1 MPLALGQACPACG
14 RENPDGAL
22 VCALCGEVL
31 RRVHALAP
39 RASAPPAP
47 TEPRF
52 VDPIAPVE
60 PASDPREPWLY
71 LGIGAITAPVFAL
84 TPLLGFMGWFLA
96 SLVHEMG
103 HAAVAWLFGMPAVPA
118 ISLEGHAAAVHSEQ
132 SVPLALLV
140 WGGLALAAWR
150 LLADRARWIAL
161 AIVAV
166 LYPALAFTRAG
177 ECLHLLAG
185 HGGELAFATLAL
197 WKALDGGFTES
208 RLERGLYGT
217 VGWYLVGKNV
227 ILCGGLL
234 FSSSSRETYAE
245 NGSFGL
251 TNDMIRVAEDVLG
264 WRLQSV
270 ALLVLLVALAVPPA
284 AIALWRVSSRIRA
297 REEALTDPRIS

>member
-14 RENPDGAL
+14 RDNPEGAL
-22 VCALCGEVL
+22 VCGLCGEVL
-31 RRVHALAP
+31 RRAHALAP
-39 RASAPPAP
+39 EVATPAP
-47 TEPRF
+47 S
-52 VDPIAPVE
+52 PIVETVESME

-71 LGIGAITAPVFAL
+71 LGIGAVTAPVFAL

-96 SLVHEMG
+96 SLVNEMG
-103 HAAVAWLFGMPAVPA
+103 HSAVAWLFGMPAVPA
-118 ISLEGHAAAVHSEQ
+118 ISLEGHAAAVHQEQ
-132 SVPLALLV
+132 SVFLALLV
-140 WGGLALAAWR
+140 WAGLAAAAWR
-150 LLADRARWIAL
+150 FLADRARWIAL
-161 AIVAV
+161 GIVV
-166 LYPALAFTRAG
+166 PLYPALAFTRAG

-197 WKALDGGFTES
+197 WKALDGGFTDS

-234 FSSSSRETYAE
+234 FSSTSREAYAE

-264 WRLQSV
+264 CRLQSV
-270 ALLVLLVALAVPPA
+270 ALLVLVLSLAVLPA
-284 AIALWRVSSRIRA
+284 AIGMWRVSSRLRA
-297 REEALTDPRIS
+297 DGLTDQRTS

>member
-14 RENPDGAL
+14 RENPDGAY
-22 VCALCGEVL
+22 VCGLCGGLL
-31 RRVHALAP
+31 RHVPAV
-39 RASAPPAP
+39 APPIPSSVPAP
-47 TEPRF
+47 SFEPIE
-52 VDPIAPVE
+52 V
-60 PASDPREPWLY
+60 ASDAREPWIY
-71 LGIGAITAPVFAL
+71 LGIGAVTAPIFAL

-103 HAAVAWLFGMPAVPA
+103 HSAVAWFFGMPAVPA

-132 SVPLALLV
+132 SIFLALLV
-140 WGGLALAAWR
+140 WAALATAAWR

-161 AIVAV
+161 ALVV
-166 LYPALAFTRAG
+166 VVYPSFAFTRAG

-197 WKALDGGFTES
+197 WKTLDGGFTES

-234 FSSSSRETYAE
+234 FSSASRDAYAE

-270 ALLVLLVALAVPPA
+270 ALLVLLAALGVLPA
-284 AIALWRVSSRIRA
+284 ALGLWRVSSRLRA
-297 REEALTDPRIS
+297 REQV